1 MIVAFDRTGKP
12 MSYFAGKVAVVT
24 GAGSGIGRAL
34 AQALNAAGCVL
45 EISDI
50 NADSLAETRS
60 LLSRSDSAC
69 ESRQLDVADRGGV
82 EQWARDIEARYSRV
96 DIVINN
102 AGVAL
107 TGSAEDNSY
116 EDIEWLM
123 NINFWGVVYGCKS
136 FLPLLR
142 KSPAAHLVNI
152 SSIFGI
158 IAVPSQSA
166 YHAAKFAVRGYTESL
181 RQELSDSNIHVCCVH
196 PGGIKTNIARSGRI
210 EANAEDEAE
219 FHARFDEMAKTTPES
234 AAEQIL
240 NAMEHKRVRLLIG
253 RDAKLVTL
261 ISRLFPTSYPRVLN
275 WLGQGQLQE
284 LSERTQAS

>member
-1 MIVAFDRTGKP
+1 

-50 NADSLAETRS
+50 NADSLEETRS
-60 LLSRSDSAC
+60 LLSRSDTAC
-69 ESRQLDVADRGGV
+69 ESRQLDVADRGGI

-107 TGSAEDNSY
+107 TGTAEDNSY

-136 FLPLLR
+136 FLPLLH

-152 SSIFGI
+152 SSLFGI
-158 IAVPSQSA
+158 IAVPTQSA

-181 RQELSDSNIHVCCVH
+181 RQELAESTVHVCCVH
-196 PGGIKTNIARSGRI
+196 PGGIKTNIARSGRT
-210 EANAEDEAE
+210 EAGAEEEAE
-219 FHARFDEMAKTTPES
+219 MHARFDELAKTTPES
-234 AAEQIL
+234 AAAQIL
-240 NAMEHKRVRLLIG
+240 GAMEKRKPRLLIG
-253 RDAKLVTL
+253 RDAKWVTL
-261 ISRLFPTSYPRVLN
+261 ISRIFPTSYPRLLK
-275 WLGQGQLQE
+275 WLVPGDLLE
-284 LSERTQAS
+284 APERS